1 MECFQRYNMDIMKST
16 NQART
21 LVLSRQNVTESFT
34 FQLLMYILASYAEL
48 TKTNKNEI

>member
-1 MECFQRYNMDIMKST
+1 MDIMKSK

-34 FQLLMYILASYAEL
+34 FQLLIYILASYAEL